1 MATYDLTSSL
11 PAASSLVAGDIL
23 NCPYS
28 GTYKTIE
35 LPKGTYQLECWGA
48 RGGRGPDSSGTSVP
62 SNANYGRGGYS
73 IGTIKL
79 PTQTTVYLYAGGAG
93 ADVTGKSAEVYAGG
107 WNGGGNGGALSL
119 IYFGANGSG
128 GGGASDIR
136 INSTSLYARVIVAGG
151 GGGAAWYSDTY
162 TSPLGGAGGG
172 TSGVAASLGG
182 TKNTSYY
189 TAAQPGTA
197 TSGGA
202 GGQVSSSSYGTSG
215 NAGSFGNGGS
225 GPIGS
230 FPILYSGAGGGGG
243 WYGGGSGYA
252 ATRGSQGHAAGGSGY
267 VYTSSTA
274 SNYPEGCLLNSNYY
288 LSEASTVA
296 GDASIIDP
304 ESGSSVTGR
313 SDNGYV
319 RITVIKVNSG
329 NTLVKTTSN
338 TWKEPVQMFVKTDAN
353 IWKSIKGV
361 WAKTTADTW
370 SQAL

>member
-11 PAASSLVAGDIL
+11 PAASSLVTGDIL

-48 RGGRGPDSSGTSVP
+48 RGGRGPNSNGLDAPG
-62 SNANYGRGGYS
+62 NANYGRGGYS

-93 ADVTGKSAEVYAGG
+93 TDVTERKTEVYAGG
-107 WNGGGNGGALSL
+107 WNGGGNGGALSWTF
-119 IYFGANGSG
+119 FGANGSG

-136 INSTSLYARVIVAGG
+136 IASTSLYARVIVAGG

-172 TSGVAASLGG
+172 TSGVAASLGD
-182 TKNTSYY
+182 TKNPSYY

-215 NAGSFGNGGS
+215 EAGSFGNGGS
-225 GPIGS
+225 GPGGS
-230 FPILYSGAGGGGG
+230 YPILYSGAGGGGG

-288 LSEASTVA
+288 LSAAFTQS
-296 GDASIIDP
+296 GNSSIIDP

-313 SDNGYV
+313 SGHGYV
-319 RITVIKVNSG
+319 RITVIKISPG
-329 NTLVKTTSN
+329 NTLVKTDST
-338 TWKEPVQMFVKTDAN
+338 TWKEQKEMFIKTTATT
-353 IWKSIKGV
+353 WKQIKGI
-361 WAKTTADTW
+361 WTKTTADTW

>member
-11 PAASSLVAGDIL
+11 PAASSLATGDIL

-48 RGGRGPDSSGTSVP
+48 RGGRGPNSNGSDAPG
-62 SNANYGRGGYS
+62 NANYGRGGYS

-79 PTQTTVYLYAGGAG
+79 PTQTTVYLYAGSAG
-93 ADVTGKSAEVYAGG
+93 ADVTKKSTEVYAGG
-107 WNGGGNGGALSL
+107 WNGGGNGGALSWAF
-119 IYFGANGSG
+119 FGANGSG

-136 INSTSLYARVIVAGG
+136 IGSTSLYARVIVAGG

-172 TSGVAASLGG
+172 TSGVAARLGG
-182 TKNTSYY
+182 TKNPSYY

-225 GPIGS
+225 GPGGS
-230 FPILYSGAGGGGG
+230 YPILYSGAGGGGG

-252 ATRGSQGHAAGGSGY
+252 ATSGSQGHAAGGSGY

-288 LSEASTVA
+288 LSAAFTMS
-296 GDASIIDP
+296 GNSSITDP

-313 SDNGYV
+313 SGHGYI
-319 RITVIKVNSG
+319 RITVIKISPG
-329 NTLVKTTSN
+329 NTLVKTDST
-338 TWKEPVQMFVKTDAN
+338 TWKEQKNIFIKTTSTAWKPV
-353 IWKSIKGV
+353 KGV
-361 WAKTTADTW
+361 WTKTTADTW
-370 SQAL
+370 SQVL